1 MPRYEVHI
9 PGVAP
14 DGLTVT
20 FRVDAPN
27 WMQALKTGFLKL
39 GEAGFV
45 VHNVLVDVADDG
57 SLHVTE
63 GGSGRVFRI
72 RELTEAEAASAKVK
86 IPVPPPE
93 VDESSALTQVLSP
106 VPGPASVVP
115 APAKAQPQASPPA
128 PAPAQPRA
136 QEVPGAFEPTV
147 MHPKP
152 ATSPDRPVGR
162 SAPRPTPLST
172 PALTLPIV
180 ELSEPTTPV
189 RGAIGRPRPPPP
201 PRELEDMLAEVFD
214 RVQGVYQFR
223 ESTPGLYYL
232 LDLALEKI
240 PAEAGSVFSS
250 ELITGTLRFVAVRGP
265 KAKEIL
271 ESRTVLPAGAGIAGF
286 SIVEGVSVALS
297 DVHRDRRWYSA
308 IADKLQ
314 YDTRSLLCS
323 PMVSAGRAYGCL
335 ELINRKPSSSFTDQ
349 EVGLLAYIAHQ
360 GALFLLSLG

>member
-9 PGVAP
+9 PGAQPEV
-14 DGLTVT
+14 GTVT

-39 GEAGFV
+39 GEAGLV

-72 RELTEAEAASAKVK
+72 RELTEEEAAQAKVK
-86 IPVPPPE
+86 PPAAQPDSSTAATQVVRPPE
-93 VDESSALTQVLSP
+93 ASSQ
-106 VPGPASVVP
+106 
-115 APAKAQPQASPPA
+115 
-128 PAPAQPRA
+128 
-136 QEVPGAFEPTV
+136 PTV
-147 MHPKP
+147 RVPVFSLERP
-152 ATSPDRPVGR
+152 LAPDRPVGR
-162 SAPRPTPLST
+162 SAPRATPLST
-172 PALTLPIV
+172 PALVLPIQ
-180 ELSEPTTPV
+180 ELSEPTQPV
-189 RGAIGRPRPPPP
+189 RGAIGRPRPPQP
-201 PRELEDMLAEVFD
+201 PREVEDVLAEVFD
-214 RVQGVYQFR
+214 RVQGVYQYR
-223 ESTPGLYYL
+223 DAASGLYFL

-240 PAEAGSVFSS
+240 PAEAGSAFSS

-271 ESRTVLPAGAGIAGF
+271 EARTLIPAGQGIAGF
-286 SIVEGVSVALS
+286 CTAEGVSLALS

-308 IADKLQ
+308 IADRLQ

-335 ELINRKPSSSFTDQ
+335 ELINRKPSATFTDQ

-360 GALFLLSLG
+360 GALFLHALG

>member
-9 PGVAP
+9 PGGGP
-14 DGLTVT
+14 GGLAVT
-20 FRVDAPN
+20 LRVEAPN

-39 GEAGFV
+39 GQEGLV

-72 RELTEAEAASAKVK
+72 RELTEEEDARAKVK
-86 IPVPPPE
+86 PPVGMP
-93 VDESSALTQVLSP
+93 VDPSSAPTQ
-106 VPGPASVVP
+106 VVP
-115 APAKAQPQASPPA
+115 AISLPAAAYPTPVATPA
-128 PAPAQPRA
+128 AG
-136 QEVPGAFEPTV
+136 GAFEPTPV
-147 MHPKP
+147 LPKP
-152 ATSPDRPVGR
+152 PVADRPVGR

-172 PALTLPIV
+172 PALTLHTIQ
-180 ELSEPTTPV
+180 ELTEPTHPV

-201 PRELEDMLAEVFD
+201 PREMEDVLAEVFD

-223 ESTPGLYYL
+223 EATPGLYYL

-265 KAKEIL
+265 KAKQIL
-271 ESRTVLPAGAGIAGF
+271 EARTVIPAGQGIAGF
-286 SIVEGVSVALS
+286 CTTEGVSVALS
-297 DVHRDRRWYSA
+297 DVHRDPRWYSA
-308 IADKLQ
+308 IADRVQ
-314 YDTRSLLCS
+314 YDTQSLLCS

-335 ELINRKPSSSFTDQ
+335 ELINRKPSASFTDQ

-360 GALFLLSLG
+360 GALFLHALG

>member
-9 PGVAP
+9 PGAETG
-14 DGLTVT
+14 GLTVT

-39 GEAGFV
+39 GEAGLV

-63 GGSGRVFRI
+63 GSSGRVFRI
-72 RELTEAEAASAKVK
+72 KELTEEEAASAKVK
-86 IPVPPPE
+86 APVPLPDAHDAP
-93 VDESSALTQVLSP
+93 TQVVSA
-106 VPGPASVVP
+106 VPS
-115 APAKAQPQASPPA
+115 AQPLGKFRPPA
-128 PAPAQPRA
+128 GALDATQLARPA
-136 QEVPGAFEPTV
+136 
-147 MHPKP
+147 
-152 ATSPDRPVGR
+152 ATIPDRPVSR

-172 PALTLPIV
+172 PALVMPVIE
-180 ELSEPTTPV
+180 ELTEPTKPV
-189 RGAIGRPRPPPP
+189 RGVIGRPRPPPP
-201 PRELEDMLAEVFD
+201 PREMEDVLAEVFD

-223 ESTPGLYYL
+223 DASPGLYYL

-271 ESRTVLPAGAGIAGF
+271 ESRTVVPAGQGIAGF
-286 SIVEGVSVALS
+286 CTTEGVSVALS

-308 IADKLQ
+308 IADRLQ
-314 YDTRSLLCS
+314 YETRSLLCS

-335 ELINRKPSSSFTDQ
+335 ELINRKAPGSFSDQ

-360 GALFLLSLG
+360 GALFLHSLG

>member
-9 PGVAP
+9 PGAEP
-14 DGLTVT
+14 GGLTVT
-20 FRVDAPN
+20 VRVDAPN

-39 GEAGFV
+39 GEAGLV

-72 RELTEAEAASAKVK
+72 RELTEEEAASAKVK
-86 IPVPPPE
+86 
-93 VDESSALTQVLSP
+93 
-106 VPGPASVVP
+106 
-115 APAKAQPQASPPA
+115 PPA
-128 PAPAQPRA
+128 PAPLEVPDESSMPTQVLSA
-136 QEVPGAFEPTV
+136 VPGAVARAPGPAQPLAPARAEAVPRAKEPDGAFAPTMV
-147 MHPKP
+147 APKP
-152 ATSPDRPVGR
+152 AAAPDRPVGR
-162 SAPRPTPLST
+162 SVPRPTPLST
-172 PALTLPIV
+172 PALVLPVI
-180 ELSEPTTPV
+180 ELVGPTQPV
-189 RGAIGRPRPPPP
+189 RGAIGRPRPPPA
-201 PRELEDMLAEVFD
+201 PRELEDVLAEVFD

-223 ESTPGLYYL
+223 EPTPGLYYL

-250 ELITGTLRFVAVRGP
+250 ELITGALRFVAVRGP

-271 ESRTVLPAGAGIAGF
+271 ESRTVVPSGQGIAGF
-286 SIVEGVSVALS
+286 CTVEGVSVALS

-308 IADKLQ
+308 IADRVQ

-349 EVGLLAYIAHQ
+349 EVGMLAYIAHQ
-360 GALFLLSLG
+360 GALFLHSLG

>member
-9 PGVAP
+9 PGAEP
-14 DGLTVT
+14 AGLTVT

-39 GEAGFV
+39 GEAGLV

-72 RELTEAEAASAKVK
+72 RELTEEEAASAKVK
-86 IPVPPPE
+86 PAAPTPLEVP
-93 VDESSALTQVLSP
+93 DESSMPTQVLS
-106 VPGPASVVP
+106 A
-115 APAKAQPQASPPA
+115 AAAKAPA
-128 PAPAQPRA
+128 PAPPRGPAVPRA
-136 QEVPGAFEPTV
+136 QEPDAAFAPTMV
-147 MHPKP
+147 AQKP
-152 ATSPDRPVGR
+152 AAAPDRPVGR

-172 PALTLPIV
+172 PALVLPVI
-180 ELSEPTTPV
+180 ELAGPTQPV
-189 RGAIGRPRPPPP
+189 RGAIGRPRPPPA
-201 PRELEDMLAEVFD
+201 PRELEDVLAEVFD

-223 ESTPGLYYL
+223 EPTPGLYYL

-250 ELITGTLRFVAVRGP
+250 ELITGALRFVAVRGP

-271 ESRTVLPAGAGIAGF
+271 DSRTVVPSGQGIAGF
-286 SIVEGVSVALS
+286 CTVEGVSVALS

-308 IADKLQ
+308 IADKVR
-314 YDTRSLLCS
+314 YDTSSLLCS

-335 ELINRKPSSSFTDQ
+335 ELINRKNSSSFTDQ
-349 EVGLLAYIAHQ
+349 EVGMLAYIAHQ
-360 GALFLLSLG
+360 GALFLHSLG

>member
-9 PGVAP
+9 PAAEPG
-14 DGLTVT
+14 GLTVT

-39 GEAGFV
+39 GEAGLV
-45 VHNVLVDVADDG
+45 VHNVLVDAADDG

-72 RELTEAEAASAKVK
+72 RELTDEEAASAKVK
-86 IPVPPPE
+86 PAPTPVE
-93 VDESSALTQVLSP
+93 VPDESSAPTQVLRA
-106 VPGPASVVP
+106 VPGHAPPWASPAASAP
-115 APAKAQPQASPPA
+115 PGLAPA
-128 PAPAQPRA
+128 RA
-136 QEVPGAFEPTV
+136 RPMEPEGAFEPTQLA
-147 MHPKP
+147 PKP
-152 ATSPDRPVGR
+152 TPDRPVGR
-162 SAPRPTPLST
+162 SMPRPTPLST
-172 PALTLPIV
+172 PALVLPVI
-180 ELSEPTTPV
+180 ELAEPTQPV

-201 PRELEDMLAEVFD
+201 PRELEDVLAEVFD

-223 ESTPGLYYL
+223 EATPGLYYL

-271 ESRTVLPAGAGIAGF
+271 ESRTVLPAGQGIAGF
-286 SIVEGVSVALS
+286 CIVEGVSVALS

-308 IADKLQ
+308 IADRLQ

-335 ELINRKPSSSFTDQ
+335 ELINRKPAASFTDQ
-349 EVGLLAYIAHQ
+349 EVGMLAYIAHQ
-360 GALFLLSLG
+360 GALFLHSLG

>member
-9 PGVAP
+9 PGAEP
-14 DGLTVT
+14 GGLTVT

-39 GEAGFV
+39 GEAGLV

-72 RELTEAEAASAKVK
+72 KELTEEEAASAKVK
-86 IPVPPPE
+86 APVPLPDPQE
-93 VDESSALTQVLSP
+93 APTQVLSA
-106 VPGPASVVP
+106 VPAGIQPKPVP
-115 APAKAQPQASPPA
+115 AP
-128 PAPAQPRA
+128 
-136 QEVPGAFEPTV
+136 VPVSAFEATRIA
-147 MHPKP
+147 PKP
-152 ATSPDRPVGR
+152 AAAADRPVGR
-162 SAPRPTPLST
+162 TGPRPTPLST
-172 PALTLPIV
+172 PALVMPVIQ
-180 ELSEPTTPV
+180 ELTEPTKPV

-201 PRELEDMLAEVFD
+201 PREMEDVLAEVFD

-223 ESTPGLYYL
+223 DAAPGLYYL

-271 ESRTVLPAGAGIAGF
+271 ESRTVVPAGQGIAGF
-286 SIVEGVSVALS
+286 CTTEGVSVALS
-297 DVHRDRRWYSA
+297 DVHKDPRWYSG

-314 YDTRSLLCS
+314 YETRSLLCS

-335 ELINRKPSSSFTDQ
+335 ELINKKPQGSFGDQ

-360 GALFLLSLG
+360 GALFLHSLG

>member
-9 PGVAP
+9 PGPPP
-14 DGLTVT
+14 DGVTVT

-39 GEAGFV
+39 GEAGLV

-72 RELTEAEAASAKVK
+72 RELTEEEAAQAKVK
-86 IPVPPPE
+86 PAAPAAPDSSAAATQVVPPPE
-93 VDESSALTQVLSP
+93 ASAPTVR
-106 VPGPASVVP
+106 VPIFSLEKPP
-115 APAKAQPQASPPA
+115 PPAKPQPA
-128 PAPAQPRA
+128 
-136 QEVPGAFEPTV
+136 
-147 MHPKP
+147 
-152 ATSPDRPVGR
+152 PDRPVGR
-162 SAPRPTPLST
+162 STPRATPLST
-172 PALTLPIV
+172 PALVLPNIQ
-180 ELSEPTTPV
+180 ELSEPTQPV
-189 RGAIGRPRPPPP
+189 RGAIGRPRPPQP
-201 PRELEDMLAEVFD
+201 PREAEDVLAEVFD
-214 RVQGVYQFR
+214 RVQGVYQYR
-223 ESTPGLYYL
+223 DAASGLYFL

-240 PAEAGSVFSS
+240 PAEAGSALSS

-271 ESRTVLPAGAGIAGF
+271 EARTLIPAGQGIAGF
-286 SIVEGVSVALS
+286 CTAEGVSLALS

-308 IADKLQ
+308 IADRLQ

-335 ELINRKPSSSFTDQ
+335 ELINRKPSATFTDQ

-360 GALFLLSLG
+360 GALFLHALG

>member
-360 GALFLLSLG
+360 GALFLHSLG

>member
-9 PGVAP
+9 PGVEP
-14 DGLTVT
+14 GGRTVT
-20 FRVDAPN
+20 FRVDASN

-39 GEAGFV
+39 GEVGLV

-72 RELTEAEAASAKVK
+72 KELTEEETAQPVEA
-86 IPVPPPE
+86 PVARAAYDP
-93 VDESSALTQVLSP
+93 SSAPTQVLSP
-106 VPGPASVVP
+106 IRIAEMVAASQP
-115 APAKAQPQASPPA
+115 TQEAPA
-128 PAPAQPRA
+128 
-136 QEVPGAFEPTV
+136 GFEPTLV
-147 MHPKP
+147 FPK
-152 ATSPDRPVGR
+152 AAVPDRPVSR

-172 PALTLPIV
+172 PAVTLPIQ
-180 ELSEPTTPV
+180 ELTEPTHPV
-189 RGAIGRPRPPPP
+189 RGSIGRPRPPAP
-201 PRELEDMLAEVFD
+201 PREMEDVLAEVFD

-223 ESTPGLYYL
+223 EAAPGLYYL

-250 ELITGTLRFVAVRGP
+250 ELITGALRFVAVRGP

-271 ESRTVLPAGAGIAGF
+271 AARTVIPAGQGIAGF
-286 SIVEGVSVALS
+286 CTTEGVSVALS

-308 IADKLQ
+308 IADQLQ
-314 YDTRSLLCS
+314 YETRSLLCS

-335 ELINRKPSSSFTDQ
+335 ELINRTPSPSFTDQ

-360 GALFLLSLG
+360 GALFLHTVG

>member
-72 RELTEAEAASAKVK
+72 RELTDAEAASAKVK

-93 VDESSALTQVLSP
+93 VDESSAPTQVLSP
-106 VPGPASVVP
+106 VPAPVAAPVP
-115 APAKAQPQASPPA
+115 APAKAPAVAA
-128 PAPAQPRA
+128 PAPAAPKP
-136 QEVPGAFEPTV
+136 QEAPGAFDPTV

-152 ATSPDRPVGR
+152 AASPDRPVGR

-172 PALTLPIV
+172 PALSLPIV
-180 ELSEPTTPV
+180 ELAEPTTPV
-189 RGAIGRPRPPPP
+189 RGPIGRPRPPPP

-223 ESTPGLYYL
+223 EPTPGLYYL

-250 ELITGTLRFVAVRGP
+250 ELITGALRFVAVRGP

-286 SIVEGVSVALS
+286 SIMEGVSVALS

-323 PMVSAGRAYGCL
+323 PMVSAGRAYGCI

-360 GALFLLSLG
+360 GALFLHSLG

>member
-9 PGVAP
+9 PGAEP
-14 DGLTVT
+14 GGLTVT

-27 WMQALKTGFLKL
+27 WMHALKTGFLKL
-39 GEAGFV
+39 GEAGLV

-63 GGSGRVFRI
+63 GGSGQVFRI
-72 RELTEAEAASAKVK
+72 KELTEEEAASAKVK
-86 IPVPPPE
+86 ASAPAP
-93 VDESSALTQVLSP
+93 DASSAPTQVVAAP
-106 VPGPASVVP
+106 VAAK
-115 APAKAQPQASPPA
+115 APAA
-128 PAPAQPRA
+128 PAPAAAPA
-136 QEVPGAFEPTV
+136 AKAPSPLASADYGPTQLS
-147 MHPKP
+147 PKP
-152 ATSPDRPVGR
+152 QPVPDRPVSR
-162 SAPRPTPLST
+162 TAPRPTPLST
-172 PALTLPIV
+172 PAVSHAVIQELT
-180 ELSEPTTPV
+180 EPTQPV

-201 PRELEDMLAEVFD
+201 PREVEDVLAEVFD

-223 ESTPGLYYL
+223 EAAPGLYYL

-271 ESRTVLPAGAGIAGF
+271 AARTLIPAGQGIAGF
-286 SIVEGVSVALS
+286 CTVEGVSVALS

-308 IADKLQ
+308 LDERLQ
-314 YDTRSLLCS
+314 YETRSLLCS

-335 ELINRKPSSSFTDQ
+335 ELVNRKSSASFTDA

-360 GALFLLSLG
+360 GALFLHALG

>member
-9 PGVAP
+9 PGVEP
-14 DGLTVT
+14 DGVTVT
-20 FRVDAPN
+20 LRVDAPN

-86 IPVPPPE
+86 VPVQ
-93 VDESSALTQVLSP
+93 VQMDESSAPTQVLSP
-106 VPGPASVVP
+106 VPAPASAKPQAQV
-115 APAKAQPQASPPA
+115 PAKAPEA
-128 PAPAQPRA
+128 
-136 QEVPGAFEPTV
+136 PGAFEPTV

-152 ATSPDRPVGR
+152 VPAPDRPVGR
-162 SAPRPTPLST
+162 SVPRPTPLST
-172 PALTLPIV
+172 PALVLPVI
-180 ELSEPTTPV
+180 ELAEPTVPV

-201 PRELEDMLAEVFD
+201 PRELEDTLAEVFD

-250 ELITGTLRFVAVRGP
+250 ELITGALRFVAVRGP

-308 IADKLQ
+308 IADRLQ

-360 GALFLLSLG
+360 GALFLHSLG

>member
-9 PGVAP
+9 PGAQP

-39 GEAGFV
+39 GESGLV
-45 VHNVLVDVADDG
+45 VHNVMVDVADDG

-72 RELTEAEAASAKVK
+72 RELTEEEAAGAKVK
-86 IPVPPPE
+86 PATPTPVDMP
-93 VDESSALTQVLSP
+93 AL
-106 VPGPASVVP
+106 A
-115 APAKAQPQASPPA
+115 PPA
-128 PAPAQPRA
+128 PAPAAAPDTSTA
-136 QEVPGAFEPTV
+136 PTV
-147 MHPKP
+147 VVRADVLAAQAAQSAAPTPQPVPVTAWKP
-152 ATSPDRPVGR
+152 PVADRPVGR
-162 SAPRPTPLST
+162 TAPRATPLST
-172 PALTLPIV
+172 PALVLPAIQ
-180 ELSEPTTPV
+180 ELSEPTRPV
-189 RGAIGRPRPPPP
+189 RGTIGRPRPPTP
-201 PRELEDMLAEVFD
+201 PRETEDVLAEVFD
-214 RVQGVYQFR
+214 RVQGVYQHR
-223 ESTPGLYYL
+223 DAASGLYFL

-240 PAEAGSVFSS
+240 PAEAGSAFSS

-271 ESRTVLPAGAGIAGF
+271 EARTLIPAGQGIAGF
-286 SIVEGVSVALS
+286 CTAEGVSLALS
-297 DVHRDRRWYSA
+297 DVHRDPRWYSA
-308 IADKLQ
+308 IATRLQ

-335 ELINRKPSSSFTDQ
+335 ELINRKSSSTFTDQ

-360 GALFLLSLG
+360 GALFLHALG

>member
-9 PGVAP
+9 PGAEP
-14 DGLTVT
+14 GGLTVT

-27 WMQALKTGFLKL
+27 WMQALKTGFMKL
-39 GEAGFV
+39 GEAGLV

-72 RELTEAEAASAKVK
+72 KELTEAEAEGAKVK
-86 IPVPPPE
+86 PPVPLPDTSNAP
-93 VDESSALTQVLSP
+93 TQVVSAVALQP
-106 VPGPASVVP
+106 
-115 APAKAQPQASPPA
+115 KAPA
-128 PAPAQPRA
+128 PAP
-136 QEVPGAFEPTV
+136 VPVSAFEPTRLAPRAAPV
-147 MHPKP
+147 
-152 ATSPDRPVGR
+152 ADRPVSR

-172 PALTLPIV
+172 PALVLPVIH
-180 ELSEPTTPV
+180 ELTEPTQPV

-201 PRELEDMLAEVFD
+201 PREMEDVLAEVFD

-223 ESTPGLYYL
+223 EATPGLYYL

-271 ESRTVLPAGAGIAGF
+271 EARTVVPAGQGIAGF
-286 SIVEGVSVALS
+286 CTAEGVSVALS

-308 IADKLQ
+308 IADRVQ

-335 ELINRKPSSSFTDQ
+335 ELINRKPSASFTDQ

-360 GALFLLSLG
+360 GALFLHALG